1 MNVKYEK
8 QKTFKWLKHKR
19 NLRLDF
25 YLPEFNVAIECQ
37 GIHHFKDI
45 QFRKNLSILEE
56 TQKRDKLKKE
66 LCEKHDIKM
75 FYYANYEYDFPYFI
89 YTDKEKMLNDI
100 KLTINNSKN
109 FHK

>member
-1 MNVKYEK
+1 MNSKSDGGSANCNFMEK
-8 QKTFKWLKHKR
+8 
-19 NLRLDF
+19 
-25 YLPEFNVAIECQ
+25 
-37 GIHHFKDI
+37 
-45 QFRKNLSILEE
+45 

-75 FYYANYEYDFPYFI
+75 FYYANYEYDFPYFV